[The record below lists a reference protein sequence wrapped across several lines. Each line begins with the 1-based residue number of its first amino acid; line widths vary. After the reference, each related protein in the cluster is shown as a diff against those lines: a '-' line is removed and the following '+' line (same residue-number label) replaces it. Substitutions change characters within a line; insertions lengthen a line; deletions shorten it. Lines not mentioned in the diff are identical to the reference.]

1 MLAIVPAAP
10 TVSLLEKLA
19 LELVETS
26 KPVGAVTVIPAVMSA
41 PDTLKLEVVDAEPT
55 DVLSALGAP
64 VNEITGLDVAA
75 SVRVMSPL
83 LDIARVVT

>member
-1 MLAIVPAAP
+1 
-10 TVSLLEKLA
+10 
-19 LELVETS
+19 
-26 KPVGAVTVIPAVMSA
+26 MSV
-41 PDTLKLEVVDAEPT
+41 PDTLKLEVVDAVPA
-55 DVLSALGAP
+55 DVLSALGDP

>member
-1 MLAIVPAAP
+1 MIVPEVP
-10 TVSLLEKLA
+10 TVMLLEKVP

-26 KPVGAVTVIPAVMSA
+26 KPVGAVTVIPAVMSV
-41 PDTLKLEVVDAEPT
+41 PDTLKLEVVDAVPA
-55 DVLSALGAP
+55 DVLSALGDP

>member
-1 MLAIVPAAP
+1 MLAIVPEVP
-10 TVSLLEKLA
+10 TVMLLEKVP

-26 KPVGAVTVIPAVMSA
+26 KPVGAVTVIPAVMSV
-41 PDTLKLEVVDAEPT
+41 PDTLKLEVEDAEPA
-55 DVLSALGAP
+55 DVLSALGDP

>member
-1 MLAIVPAAP
+1 MLPAAP
-10 TVSLLEKLA
+10 TVKVLEKVP

-26 KPVGAVTVIPAVMSA
+26 NPVGAETVIPAVMSA